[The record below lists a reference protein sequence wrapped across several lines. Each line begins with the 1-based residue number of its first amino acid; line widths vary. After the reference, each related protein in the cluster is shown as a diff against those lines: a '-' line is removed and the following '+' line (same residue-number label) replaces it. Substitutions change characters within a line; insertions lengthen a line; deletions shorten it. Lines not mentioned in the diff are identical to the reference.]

1 MDVDLRG
8 DYCGAGTNPTNSVA
22 GDTMLTMMIIVDL
35 LTDPA
40 CVQGVFLCKY

>member
-22 GDTMLTMMIIVDL
+22 GRHNADND
-35 LTDPA
+35 DHCGP
-40 CVQGVFLCKY
+40 GH